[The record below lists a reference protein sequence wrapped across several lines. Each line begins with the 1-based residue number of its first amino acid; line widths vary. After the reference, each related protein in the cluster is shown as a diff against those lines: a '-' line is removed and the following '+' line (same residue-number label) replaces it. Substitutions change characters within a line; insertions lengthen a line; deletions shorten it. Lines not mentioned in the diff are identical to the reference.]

1 MGKRLDFIIRRH
13 FLNGQRKLDNLPD
26 DVVGASVEGATV
38 VVAGG
43 GGGGRAMQPSPLE
56 KTSERVTTRES
67 RVRTLISIMIR
78 TNRIAPESCKV
89 I

>member
-1 MGKRLDFIIRRH
+1 MDFIIRRH

-43 GGGGRAMQPSPLE
+43 GGGRAMQPSPLAPAYFE
-56 KTSERVTTRES
+56 AFITTAS
-67 RVRTLISIMIR
+67 V
-78 TNRIAPESCKV
+78 IANCFF
-89 I
+89 

>member
-13 FLNGQRKLDNLPD
+13 FLNGQRKLENLPD

-38 VVAGG
+38 VVAE

-56 KTSERVTTRES
+56 KTSERVTR
-67 RVRTLISIMIR
+67 
-78 TNRIAPESCKV
+78 
-89 I
+89 

>member
-13 FLNGQRKLDNLPD
+13 FLNGQRKLENLPD

-43 GGGGRAMQPSPLE
+43 GGRAMQPSPLE
-56 KTSERVTTRES
+56 KTSERVTREI

-78 TNRIAPESCKV
+78 TKRIAPESCKV

>member
-13 FLNGQRKLDNLPD
+13 FLHAQDNLPE

-38 VVAGG
+38 VVAG

-56 KTSERVTTRES
+56 KTSERVTR
-67 RVRTLISIMIR
+67 
-78 TNRIAPESCKV
+78 
-89 I
+89 